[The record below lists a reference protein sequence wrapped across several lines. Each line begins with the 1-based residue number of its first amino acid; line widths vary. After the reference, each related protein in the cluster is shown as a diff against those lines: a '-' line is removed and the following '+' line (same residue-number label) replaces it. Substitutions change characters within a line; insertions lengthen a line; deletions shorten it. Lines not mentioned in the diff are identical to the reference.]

1 MELDAD
7 IRAMIDAALAQ
18 PARPL
23 AEITVAQFRD
33 GYRDRYRARSL
44 APDMTV
50 VASDLRIGNLA
61 ATAYRPS
68 GLPGPLPL
76 VVYFHGGGFVL
87 GDAAAYDAQSRHLA
101 ARGAC
106 VLLFV
111 EYRLAPEHP
120 FPAALDDAWAAL
132 TWAAANAAAL
142 GADPARLAV
151 AGDSAGGNLAANL
164 CLMARD
170 RGGPVIA
177 LQVLLYPWVDA
188 RPYAGGPG
196 YRSTEVFAERHF
208 LDRIVMEWF
217 TGHYLPDPALAW
229 DPRVSPLL
237 AADHAGLPPAVVMT
251 ASHDPLR
258 DMGAAYATRLI
269 EAGGD
274 VDYRCVPGMV
284 HNFLG
289 HAGVAPAAARALEA
303 LGDLLRAR
311 LGL

>member
-1 MELDAD
+1 MELDTD
-7 IRAMIDAALAQ
+7 IKAMIDAALAL
-18 PARPL
+18 PSRPL
-23 AEITVAQFRD
+23 TDITVAQFRD
-33 GYRDRYRARSL
+33 GYRDRYRARSV

-50 VASDLRIGNLA
+50 KTTALRIGDMP
-61 ATAYRPS
+61 ATAYRPAS
-68 GLPGPLPL
+68 ADGPLPL

-87 GDAAAYDAQSRHLA
+87 GDAAAYDAQSRCLA

-111 EYRLAPEHP
+111 DYRLAPEHP
-120 FPAALDDAWAAL
+120 FPAALDDAWAAV
-132 TWAAANAAAL
+132 TWAVAGAADL

-170 RGGPVIA
+170 RGGPAIA

-196 YRSTEVFAERHF
+196 YPSTAAFAERHF
-208 LDRIVMEWF
+208 LDQAVMEWF
-217 TGHYLPDPALAW
+217 AGHYLPDRMLAG

-237 AADHAGLPPAVVMT
+237 APSHANLPPAIILT

-258 DMGAAYATRLI
+258 DMGAAYAARLI
-269 EAGGD
+269 TSGID

-289 HAGVAPAAARALEA
+289 HAGISPAAAGALTA

>member
-1 MELDAD
+1 MALDAE
-7 IRAMIDAALAQ
+7 IKAMIDAALAL

-44 APDMTV
+44 PADMTV
-50 VASDLRIGNLA
+50 EAIALTIGDIPV
-61 ATAYRPS
+61 TAYRPAVA
-68 GLPGPLPL
+68 GPLPL

-87 GDAAAYDAQSRHLA
+87 GDTPAYEAQSRALA
-101 ARGAC
+101 ARGRC

-111 EYRLAPEHP
+111 DYRLAPEHP
-120 FPAALDDAWAAL
+120 FPAALDDAWAAIV
-132 TWAAANAAAL
+132 WAAANAGAL
-142 GADPARLAV
+142 GADPGRLAV

-164 CLMARD
+164 ALMARD
-170 RGGPVIA
+170 CGGPDIA

-196 YRSTEVFAERHF
+196 YPSTAAFAERHF
-208 LDRIVMEWF
+208 LDQAVMEWF
-217 TGHYLPDPALAW
+217 TGHYLAGRALAE

-237 AADHAGLPPAVVMT
+237 APDHGNLPPAVIWT
-251 ASHDPLR
+251 AAHDPLR
-258 DMGAAYATRLI
+258 DMGAAYAGRLI
-269 EAGGD
+269 AAGTD
-274 VDYRCVPGMV
+274 VDYRCLPGMV

-289 HAGVAPAAARALEA
+289 HAGVSAAAGRALAA
-303 LGDLLRAR
+303 LGDLLRTR